1 MSQYTQISRDIL
13 KLRVEQQQLEK
24 DEKILRE
31 LILKIRNQQNAVQ
44 VFFGLFK
51 YNKKTKQF
59 CGELKLSVP
68 VPHLVLCI
76 ALNLN
81 FRD

>member
-1 MSQYTQISRDIL
+1 MSQYSQISRDIL

-44 VFFGLFK
+44 VFVGRL
-51 YNKKTKQF
+51 KTT
-59 CGELKLSVP
+59 S
-68 VPHLVLCI
+68 I
-76 ALNLN
+76 ILN
-81 FRD
+81 

>member
-1 MSQYTQISRDIL
+1 MSQYSQISRDIL

-44 VFFGLFK
+44 VIVGLF
-51 YNKKTKQF
+51 
-59 CGELKLSVP
+59 V
-68 VPHLVLCI
+68 I
-76 ALNLN
+76 
-81 FRD
+81 

>member
-44 VFFGLFK
+44 VFFGL
-51 YNKKTKQF
+51 
-59 CGELKLSVP
+59 
-68 VPHLVLCI
+68 
-76 ALNLN
+76 LNII
-81 FRD
+81 RK